1 MYCPE
6 TRTNGQGQIGL
17 YRGTGGNPMNA
28 ALPSQASASPGADT
42 PLYVDLDG
50 TLIRTDAAQ
59 ELLIESLKTPSRW
72 TGILRAARQD
82 GRSGIKHALWDEAG
96 FRPELLPYND
106 DVLSYLRQAREQGR
120 RVILAT
126 AADRRVAEAVSA
138 HLALFDGILASEPGN
153 NLKGAAK
160 LEVIRAD
167 AGGEPFEYLGD
178 SRADIP
184 IWEAAGWAGFVAPS
198 GAVEEARRRSGD
210 RVTLVSEGNGSL
222 VRGLWKA
229 MRPHQWSK
237 NVLVFVPLLLSHQYG
252 HAGMLLAALMAF
264 VCVSILAS
272 SVYLANDLVDIE
284 ADRRHRTKRNRPFA
298 SGAVLPVEG
307 AGAALG
313 LATLALLLAFATL
326 PPKFGAILLVY
337 LAMTTAYSFVL
348 KRFSTI
354 DTIVLGMLYTLR
366 IVAGAAACGIAV
378 SSWLLT
384 FSLFFFV
391 SLAYLKRAIELERV
405 EEATKLPSRNYW
417 GAELS
422 TVRAFGIANAAA
434 AMLTLAQYM
443 SSATASQTYGAADL
457 LWLVLPL
464 MMFWIYRTWMWA
476 CRGKIGD
483 DPVIFAVTDRISQL
497 TLATTV
503 LLVVAARYLT
513 MEPMIQ

>member
-1 MYCPE
+1 
-6 TRTNGQGQIGL
+6 
-17 YRGTGGNPMNA
+17 MNA
-28 ALPSQASASPGADT
+28 ALPSLASASPDADT

-59 ELLIESLKTPSRW
+59 ELLIEALKAPARW
-72 TGILRAARQD
+72 PGMLGAARQD
-82 GRSGIKHALWDEAG
+82 GRSGIKHALWDEAR
-96 FRPELLPYND
+96 FRPELLPYNA
-106 DVLSYLRQAREQGR
+106 DVLAHLQTAREQGR
-120 RVILAT
+120 RVVLAT
-126 AADRRVAEAVSA
+126 AADRRVAEAVAA
-138 HLALFDGILASEPGN
+138 HLALFDGILASDPGN
-153 NLKGAAK
+153 NLKGGAK
-160 LEVIRAD
+160 LEAIRAD
-167 AGGEPFEYLGD
+167 AGDAPFEYLGD

-184 IWEAAGWAGFVAPS
+184 IWEAAGWSGFVAPS

-210 RVTLVSEGNGSL
+210 RVTLVSEGNRGNGAL
-222 VRGLWKA
+222 ARGLWKA

-252 HAGMLLAALMAF
+252 DAGMLLAALTAF

-298 SGAVLPVEG
+298 SGAVRPVQG
-307 AGAALG
+307 VAAALG
-313 LATLALLLAFATL
+313 LAALALLLAFATL

-354 DTIVLGMLYTLR
+354 DTIILGMLYTLR

-417 GAELS
+417 GAELA

-464 MMFWIYRTWMWA
+464 IMFWIYRTWMWA

-503 LLVVAARYLT
+503 LLVIAARYLT
-513 MEPMIQ
+513 MEPLIQ

>member
-1 MYCPE
+1 
-6 TRTNGQGQIGL
+6 
-17 YRGTGGNPMNA
+17 MNA
-28 ALPSQASASPGADT
+28 APTSPASSAPGAEN

-59 ELLIESLKTPSRW
+59 ELLIESLKVPSRW
-72 TGILRAARQD
+72 PGIVRAGRQD
-82 GRSGIKHALWDEAG
+82 GRSGIKHALWDETR

-106 DVLSYLRQAREQGR
+106 DVLAYMRQARDQGR
-120 RVILAT
+120 RVMLAT
-126 AADRRVAEAVSA
+126 AADRRAAEAVAA
-138 HLALFDGILASEPGN
+138 HLGLFDGVLASEPGR
-153 NLKGAAK
+153 NLKGGAK
-160 LEVIRAD
+160 LAAIEAD
-167 AGGEPFEYLGD
+167 AGGAAFEYLGD
-178 SRADIP
+178 NRADIP
-184 IWEAAGWAGFVAPS
+184 IWNRAGWAGFVAPS
-198 GAVEEARRRSGD
+198 GAVEEARHRSGT
-210 RVTLVSEGNGSL
+210 RATLVSHSERSL
-222 VRGLWKA
+222 PRGLWKA

-252 HAGMLLAALMAF
+252 HPGALLAAAMAF

-284 ADRRHRTKRNRPFA
+284 ADRRHRSKRNRPFA

-313 LATLALLLAFATL
+313 LAALALLLAFLTL
-326 PPKFGAILLVY
+326 PAKFGAILLVY

-391 SLAYLKRAIELERV
+391 SLAYLKRAIELDRV
-405 EEATKLPSRNYW
+405 EETTKLPSRNYW
-417 GAELS
+417 GAELA

-497 TLATTV
+497 TFAATI
-503 LLVVAARYLT
+503 LLVIAARYLT
-513 MEPMIQ
+513 MEPLIQ